1 LIIDFKKNDVEL
13 NTPDWDLVKKEITTE
28 VVRITQEIEKSFGP
42 VSKGYS
48 LTINFN
54 SKNKILTQV
63 CCNLRKITIHLP
75 EYTMNSDKDSKLQR
89 SLNLA
94 HELVHTII
102 PNEKYDKVTVFEEG
116 LAIYF
121 SEEYINNRLSVPPA
135 LTARAEAGNLVRQ
148 LMKMNNAI
156 VKNLRKRHP
165 ANNLSE
171 FTEDDFIDML
181 GPEAT
186 NLAQSL
192 AKPFYDAP

>member
-1 LIIDFKKNDVEL
+1 L

-42 VSKGYS
+42 VSKRYS